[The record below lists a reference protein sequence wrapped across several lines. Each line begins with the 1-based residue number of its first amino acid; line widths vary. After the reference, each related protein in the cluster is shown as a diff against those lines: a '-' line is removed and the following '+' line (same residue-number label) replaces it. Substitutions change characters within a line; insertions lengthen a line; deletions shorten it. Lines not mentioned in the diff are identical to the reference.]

1 MPAATAGDGLFA
13 SLFAGQLGEG
23 GQGQQADLTSL
34 LGLPAAKP
42 AVLLPEA
49 AATSAQQPLAAQ
61 PAASDAAMM
70 MQMSGL
76 LQPPAALPPPVQ
88 EKQALPALGD
98 SAQQQ
103 QQDQHGQPDPALLAA
118 HAGMAALPIAAQ
130 QAAPTTAA
138 VNQLAPAAAVAQQA
152 APGPTQPPSDAVVT
166 RREAGGVLAAAAS
179 DVSKL
184 LADKSSAASVLPP
197 AQTVAALPQQTGQQS
212 GFTARDEAPMQV
224 VTMSAQGKADI
235 LPADVRL
242 MFRKEMQQAVLAEQA
257 ASAANEAADKVA
269 GQRQILPPA
278 LTTAAP
284 AGAAA
289 QEWRIDPPM
298 ARTAEWQ
305 SAFGEKVGSMVALKL
320 DSASIRVSP
329 ENLGPLD
336 ISIRFDSQDQAAIS
350 VVAANP
356 EAKAIVESSLPQL
369 ARMLEN
375 SGIQL
380 GHTQVSTQH
389 QQQAQ
394 QQAQEQAQEQ
404 AQQQAGRQG
413 RQPGHAAGQ
422 DIELV
427 EPELAL
433 SAVSTRQNGLS
444 IHA

>member
-1 MPAATAGDGLFA
+1 
-13 SLFAGQLGEG
+13 
-23 GQGQQADLTSL
+23 
-34 LGLPAAKP
+34 
-42 AVLLPEA
+42 
-49 AATSAQQPLAAQ
+49 
-61 PAASDAAMM
+61 
-70 MQMSGL
+70 
-76 LQPPAALPPPVQ
+76 
-88 EKQALPALGD
+88 
-98 SAQQQ
+98 
-103 QQDQHGQPDPALLAA
+103 
-118 HAGMAALPIAAQ
+118 
-130 QAAPTTAA
+130 
-138 VNQLAPAAAVAQQA
+138 
-152 APGPTQPPSDAVVT
+152 
-166 RREAGGVLAAAAS
+166 
-179 DVSKL
+179 
-184 LADKSSAASVLPP
+184 
-197 AQTVAALPQQTGQQS
+197 
-212 GFTARDEAPMQV
+212 
-224 VTMSAQGKADI
+224 
-235 LPADVRL
+235 
-242 MFRKEMQQAVLAEQA
+242 
-257 ASAANEAADKVA
+257 VA
-269 GQRQILPPA
+269 GQRQILPPV

-284 AGAAA
+284 ATAA
-289 QEWRIDPPM
+289 QTWRIDPPM

-380 GHTQVSTQH
+380 GSTQVSTQH

-394 QQAQEQAQEQ
+394 QQAQEH

-422 DIELV
+422 EAALP
-427 EPELAL
+427 EPEPAL